1 MHLQKYVAFL
11 LTLTVSL
18 IFTFCQHAGTSSF
31 SQSATPTTANTM
43 VMYALSTPADVPGLS
58 RKPDRENEHL
68 FGPVKTIKREQLN
81 TSKVLGLFTRTQSRL
96 ISSISFNAEGNK
108 TEEINYNSGGDSI
121 QSCSYS
127 YDDKGRKTA
136 QVMAQGNIHG
146 ETTYAYNHDGR
157 EVEALEQVGEK
168 VLIKRRYVATYDAQG
183 KQIAALYG
191 EGDREMKA
199 SYRYSYD
206 KQGQLTEL
214 ATLTAEG
221 VVYYRI
227 AYSYDEMGNL
237 TSELAY
243 RPDGQLDKKSLSSYD
258 GDRKR
263 EETFTFTNDGAEYL
277 HTFELYDTR
286 GNVVE
291 VGVFDKSGQLSG
303 GKTIRR
309 YEYDQAGNWIKQTVQ
324 SVDAVAGKLWGEW
337 VEERQIEY
345 Y

>member
-1 MHLQKYVAFL
+1 MHLEKILAFSLSFTLSIILAHSRGFVMASHNAVAA
-11 LTLTVSL
+11 T
-18 IFTFCQHAGTSSF
+18 QR
-31 SQSATPTTANTM
+31 SA
-43 VMYALSTPADVPGLS
+43 VLGYALAVPAGVPGLS
-58 RKPDRENEHL
+58 PKSDREQEHL

-81 TSKVLGLFTRTQSRL
+81 SSKVLGLFTRTQSRL

-121 QSCSYS
+121 HSCSYS
-127 YDDKGRKTA
+127 YDGKGRKTA

-183 KQIAALYG
+183 KQIAALYS

-227 AYSYDEMGNL
+227 AYSYDEKGNL

-243 RPDGQLDKKSLSSYD
+243 RPDGQLDKKSLFSYD

-263 EETFTFTNDGAEYL
+263 EQTFTYNDGAEYL

-309 YEYDQAGNWIKQTVQ
+309 YEYDQAGNWFKQTVQ
-324 SVDAVAGKLWGEW
+324 SVDSVTGKLWGEW